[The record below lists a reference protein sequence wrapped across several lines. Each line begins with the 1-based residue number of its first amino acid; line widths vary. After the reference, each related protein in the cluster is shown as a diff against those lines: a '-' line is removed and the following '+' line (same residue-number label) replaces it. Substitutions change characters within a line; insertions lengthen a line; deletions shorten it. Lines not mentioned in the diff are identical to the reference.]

1 MSVKGTYCSE
11 LCGVMYVKP
20 SLKSHAGR
28 IRGSLYSVHSQK
40 VGCTWRSWLWL
51 QGDCPDCKHAAL
63 RPNKF
68 QKEAAQQVSHSK
80 PSQFDILSMNLYMSW
95 VVPNL
100 LNCNVTGRYR
110 ITRKGLAKK
119 LYTIYP
125 PKKNYLCIITLLLNA
140 WSLVTGTAVLPDE
153 KCLSSKTEVYL
164 LLSMF
169 SEDCFRS
176 DL

>member
-1 MSVKGTYCSE
+1 MSVKGTDCSE

-63 RPNKF
+63 RLNKF
-68 QKEAAQQVSHSK
+68 QKEAAQQVSHGK

-100 LNCNVTGRYR
+100 LNCNVTGR
-110 ITRKGLAKK
+110 IARKGLTKK
-119 LYTIYP
+119 LYTIYLA
-125 PKKNYLCIITLLLNA
+125 KKNYLCIITLLLNA